1 MDITVISKGIP
12 SHGVLLLAS
21 GDPSFEKN
29 LSAALS
35 NADISETEKLLSAF
49 VINSSQRSVVAYYVR
64 WTLADVNGKTVS
76 HERIYKDLSLLME
89 HRDKQARDSEG
100 FSIAAG
106 STRLISLIPFLSN
119 AHQPQDNIG
128 GAWFVHTA
136 TEDADSVKHALLDRN
151 TKELGTKMIRDF
163 EHIASIT
170 VSLNGAFFDDGTFVG
185 PDESQFFSKVKA
197 QLDARYDVYKRVQD
211 MLLSQKPSD
220 KILRYVTDLASMPR
234 VSLGHSSSPDEFY
247 DFFKRFYGQEISR
260 IWSKSGAQSA
270 IHYVETTISKPWAT
284 LKKL

>member
-1 MDITVISKGIP
+1 MGTRRYWLFPFILIILIASASFILPNTRKRSVDITVISKGIP

-49 VINSSQRSVVAYYVR
+49 VINSSQRSVVAYNVR

-119 AHQPQDNIG
+119 AHQP
-128 GAWFVHTA
+128 
-136 TEDADSVKHALLDRN
+136 
-151 TKELGTKMIRDF
+151 
-163 EHIASIT
+163 
-170 VSLNGAFFDDGTFVG
+170 
-185 PDESQFFSKVKA
+185 
-197 QLDARYDVYKRVQD
+197 
-211 MLLSQKPSD
+211 
-220 KILRYVTDLASMPR
+220 
-234 VSLGHSSSPDEFY
+234 
-247 DFFKRFYGQEISR
+247 
-260 IWSKSGAQSA
+260 
-270 IHYVETTISKPWAT
+270 
-284 LKKL
+284 